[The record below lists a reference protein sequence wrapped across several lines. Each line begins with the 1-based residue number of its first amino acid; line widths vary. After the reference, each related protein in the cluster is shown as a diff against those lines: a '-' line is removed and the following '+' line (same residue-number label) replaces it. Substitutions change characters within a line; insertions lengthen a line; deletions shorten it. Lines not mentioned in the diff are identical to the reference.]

1 MNPYPGL
8 RPFEQDDL
16 LFGRDGQVQPTSDR
30 RLTMNPYPGLR
41 PFEQDDLLFG
51 RDGQVDELI
60 RVLKA
65 ERFVAV
71 TGVSGSGKSSLIRA
85 GLIPALIHGLLPIDQ
100 NEWRVVVMTPGNGPI
115 CSLRAA
121 LRKVGIA
128 AEPAEQRT
136 KESGD
141 ISLES
146 GGTSLIRAV
155 EAASNRKEAA
165 SFALFLLVDQF
176 EDLFRYARE
185 TSKDEANAFIE
196 LLREATQQRKTPI
209 YIVLTMR
216 SDFLGDAARFRSLPE
231 LINRSNYLIPRMTR
245 GELTEAITR
254 PAESQGVRLS
264 AKLVERLL
272 NDIRDDPSRLPLLQ
286 HVLSRTWERWA
297 DGGSIGAIE
306 ISHYRKA
313 GTIDGEH
320 GQPGAL
326 HVHAQ
331 EIYEKKLSE
340 LQRSIAEALFCCI
353 TERSQQGR
361 DCRRPCSIETL
372 VRIAFAPRDAAADW
386 KPNGDQ
392 RAHLREVVEIFR
404 KSSFLRVPEDG
415 LPLEVVDLSHE
426 SLIWGWETL
435 QSWIE
440 SEARRVKNWVWLAD
454 MERRHREE
462 NGPLL
467 RRGQIR
473 WATELINTPRFNRFW
488 IELISSSVRDDEA
501 LKRVLTLVSASEE
514 EERKERNQEAE
525 TKRRR
530 REAEKAQRRIRRTLF
545 RVVTVAALLLAVAAA
560 WATVLY
566 QEKKA
571 LLDETIKQ
579 AEVNKQRADQEE
591 KRAQD
596 ARDRSQKALD
606 YADVKFRSGGT
617 REKVLALRALARA
630 LRLDPGN
637 RQAILKVCDL
647 LAKSDWCPP
656 LTSGLRL
663 PTGGAGLLSPA
674 FSPDKRIVVACRDG
688 NLYKADERAGTLTV
702 AQSLLPTAAVAG
714 KGQVPNIDPRYIVEA
729 ARQQDVS
736 AGVTPPLLNA
746 KFSDDANW
754 LLVFHTPASTQK
766 LPTCEVWKWDGKAY
780 VEQGSILQLKDNA
793 FFRNVVWNTDG
804 KMFFVTRWD
813 EPSCQVFQYDGRN
826 YDRTRG
832 VCGKM
837 AKEKI
842 VAAGFSPN
850 GQLLAT
856 ATFSE
861 TLDKRASIQLRD
873 VATLAPVQKASGF
886 KAHFHVPIEGKPKQ
900 LCFGPG
906 EDELTIVVWGS
917 ASIIVNLRS
926 QKYRPVP
933 FGSSSAADAVMR
945 LAFALPD
952 SSNQQHP
959 KSRQLFIAAVLANR
973 VELFEHNGP
982 ENRAF
987 EAICPAG
994 SSVFPAFAPEGDRL
1008 LTLSGGSWMAMDTM
1022 RVWDL
1027 RRRERATFDPSVVTA
1042 NEVAPPWLADL
1053 ASVVGGQGGNS
1064 EGDDIVVET
1073 SGSQI
1078 RSLADLATI
1087 YSDEQIRGK
1096 YEAIWRRYFP
1106 KSAR

>member
-8 RPFEQDDL
+8 RPFEQ
-16 LFGRDGQVQPTSDR
+16 
-30 RLTMNPYPGLR
+30 
-41 PFEQDDLLFG
+41 EDLLFG

-60 RVLKA
+60 RMLKA

-85 GLIPALIHGLLPIDQ
+85 GLIPALIRGLLPIDQ
-100 NEWRVVVMTPGNGPI
+100 DEWRVAVMTPGNGPI

-121 LRKVGIA
+121 LRKVGIG
-128 AEPAEQRT
+128 AEPAEQST

-155 EAASNRKEAA
+155 ESASNRKEAA

-185 TSKDEANAFIE
+185 TSKDESNAFIE
-196 LLREATQQRKTPI
+196 LLHEAIQQRKTPI

-216 SDFLGDAARFRSLPE
+216 SDFLGDAARFRGLPE

-245 GELTEAITR
+245 DELTEAITR

-286 HVLSRTWERWA
+286 HVLNRTWERWA
-297 DGGSIGAIE
+297 DRGSTGGIE
-306 ISHYRKA
+306 ISHYREA
-313 GTIDGEH
+313 GTIDGED
-320 GQPGAL
+320 GRPGAL

-331 EIYEKKLSE
+331 EIYEKQLSDA
-340 LQRSIAEALFCCI
+340 QRSIAEALFCCI
-353 TERSQQGR
+353 TERSQEGR
-361 DCRRPCSIETL
+361 DCRRPCSIET
-372 VRIAFAPRDAAADW
+372 VARIAFAPHDGAADW
-386 KPNGDQ
+386 KPNDDQ
-392 RAHLREVVEIFR
+392 RADLRGVVDIFR
-404 KSSFLRVPEDG
+404 KSSFLRVPENG
-415 LPLEVVDLSHE
+415 LPLELVDLSHE
-426 SLIWGWETL
+426 SLIWGWGTL
-435 QSWIE
+435 QSWTE
-440 SEARRVKNWVWLAD
+440 SEARRVKEWMWLAD

-462 NGPLL
+462 NGPRL

-473 WATELINTPRFNRFW
+473 SARELISTPRFNRFW
-488 IELISSSVRDDEA
+488 IELISTPVRDDEA
-501 LKRVLTLVSASEE
+501 LKRVLTFVSASEE
-514 EERKERNQEAE
+514 EEGKERDREAK
-525 TKRRR
+525 TKRKRR
-530 REAEKAQRRIRRTLF
+530 DAEKAQKRMQRTLSK
-545 RVVTVAALLLAVAAA
+545 VVNVAALLLAVAAA
-560 WATVLY
+560 LLAVAAAWA
-566 QEKKA
+566 
-571 LLDETIKQ
+571 IKQ

-591 KRAQD
+591 NRAQD

-606 YADVKFRSGGT
+606 YADVKLYSGGT
-617 REKVLALRALARA
+617 RERVLALRALARA
-630 LRLDPGN
+630 LRFDPGN

-656 LTSGLRL
+656 LTRGLHL
-663 PTGGAGLLSPA
+663 PTGGAGLLAPA
-674 FSPDKRIVVACRDG
+674 FSPDKKIVVVCRDG
-688 NLYKADERAGTLTV
+688 NLYEANERTGTLTV
-702 AQSLLPTAAVAG
+702 AQSLLPTAAVAR
-714 KGQVPNIDPRYIVEA
+714 KGQAPNIDPRYIVGAEGH
-729 ARQQDVS
+729 QDVS
-736 AGVTPPLLNA
+736 AGVAPPLLNPALTNA
-746 KFSDDANW
+746 KFSDDAKW
-754 LLVFHTPASTQK
+754 LLVFHMPASTQEF
-766 LPTCEVWKWDGKAY
+766 PTCEVWKWDGKIY
-780 VEQGSILQLKDNA
+780 VEQGSILQLKDRA
-793 FFRNVVWNTDG
+793 LFFRNVVWNTDG
-804 KMFFVTRWD
+804 KMFVVTRWD
-813 EPSCQVFQYDGRN
+813 EPSCQVFQYDGGN

-832 VCGKM
+832 VRGEM

-861 TLDKRASIQLRD
+861 TLDKRATVQLRD
-873 VATLAPVQKASGF
+873 VATLTLVPEASGF
-886 KAHFHVPIEGKPKQ
+886 KAQFDVPIESKPTQ

-906 EDELTIVVWGS
+906 RDELTIVAWGS
-917 ASIIVNLRS
+917 ASIIVDLRS
-926 QKYRPVP
+926 GKHRPAS
-933 FGSSSAADAVMR
+933 FGSSGAADAVMR

-952 SSNQQHP
+952 GPNQQDP

-973 VELFEHNGP
+973 VELFEHNEP

-994 SSVFPAFAPEGDRL
+994 AGVFPAFAPEGDRL
-1008 LTLSGGSWMAMDTM
+1008 LTLSGSSWMGMDTM

-1027 RRRERATFDPSVVTA
+1027 RRRERASFDPSIVTGDD
-1042 NEVAPPWLADL
+1042 VAPPWLADL
-1053 ASVVGGQGGNS
+1053 AAVVGGQGGSS
-1064 EGDDIVVET
+1064 EGEDIIVET

-1078 RSLADLATI
+1078 LSLVDLATV

-1106 KSAR
+1106 ISAE